1 MPTKNMLR
9 NWERYD
15 SENAERN
22 LSKTSTFGYIYD
34 LLKTEHHL
42 TVQDYSNGLHH
53 INLNYHVG
61 NR

>member
-1 MPTKNMLR
+1 MIQRMQKEIEARLVQ
-9 NWERYD
+9 
-15 SENAERN
+15 
-22 LSKTSTFGYIYD
+22 FGYIYD